1 MNNSSNKAPQT
12 QLGKNVRKRL
22 DRSKSGVAVALK
34 GLQFVTAK
42 VGHDGWAAVEKRF
55 NEASPI
61 LWDSNVI
68 QLLVPGG

>member
-1 MNNSSNKAPQT
+1 MREQRRELSRWVRVTSARNLGHGEGKLGALRAGLAPARGERR
-12 QLGKNVRKRL
+12 LGPRHKHRARL
-22 DRSKSGVAVALK
+22 
-34 GLQFVTAK
+34 
-42 VGHDGWAAVEKRF
+42 